1 MVRERLPSGESFD
14 PFKETVGNKT
24 KQYLSDLTKNTHFK
38 APTIVEPKEAE
49 KRSREYSEEALFF
62 DGAAKLIRIHEGNIK
77 SLPTLRVF
85 EYKVKPD
92 VRTAA
97 IGEDLELIEVSF
109 ENPLLK
115 KNGEDFVYPSIF
127 NTEKGSRL
135 DLVDLLPPETY
146 LIKENEI
153 AQDADRPNSL
163 FGYYSQ
169 ENLISCDNFGIDGSR
184 VAFLE
189 EAAHAWQY
197 YNWPKNQLA
206 NISELEH
213 EIGGAVNDL
222 IRAFVKESK
231 SHPHMVLKD
240 FAIPA
245 DIGKILE
252 KYGLAID
259 WKIFNSQ
266 NRPVPGENELRI
278 RYFPGGY
285 ADLEM
290 EKPEILK
297 SLVQKSIQLERTAKA
312 YALKTLKYLK
322 EQEFNLEPN
331 MNLQMLRSIMDDSLL
346 TYNLGLG
353 DFQIG
358 GSDLSYIK

>member
-1 MVRERLPSGESFD
+1 MVREKLPSKESLY
-14 PFKETVGNKT
+14 PFKETEGNKAR
-24 KQYLSDLTKNTHFK
+24 QYLSDLTKKTKFE
-38 APTIVEPKEAE
+38 AGVIAEPIDAE
-49 KRSREYSEEALFF
+49 KRQGEYSEEALLF
-62 DGAAKLIRIHEGNIK
+62 DGAAKHIRMHEGNIK
-77 SLPTLRVF
+77 SVPTLRVF
-85 EYKVKPD
+85 EYKVKPN
-92 VRTAA
+92 VRTAS
-97 IGEDLELIEVSF
+97 IGDGLELAEVF
-109 ENPLLK
+109 FKNPLLK
-115 KNGEDFVYPSIF
+115 KSGENFVYPSVF
-127 NTEKGSRL
+127 NQKTGSRL
-135 DLVDLLPPETY
+135 DLVDLLPPTTY
-146 LIKENEI
+146 LIEAEKME
-153 AQDADRPNSL
+153 QGADEPNSM
-163 FGYYSQ
+163 FSFHPQ
-169 ENLISCDNFGIDGSR
+169 EKLISCDNFGIDGSR

-231 SHPHMVLKD
+231 SHPQMVLKD

-252 KYGLAID
+252 KYGLAIN

-266 NRPVPGENELRI
+266 NRLVPGENELRI
-278 RYFPGGY
+278 RYFPGGH

-322 EQEFNLEPN
+322 EQGFNLEPN
-331 MNLQMLRSIMDDSLL
+331 MDSQMLRSIMDDSLL